1 MEARLKEIEERLEKA
16 SPGPW
21 DADYAPGT
29 IAVAERISEDEFRPV
44 MIMTGGVEDCKLAAC
59 LRNNIEP
66 LLAELE
72 QARRERDEARGF
84 EKDESRR
91 RQKMHAALVRVA
103 SSLNYFYAVRIA
115 KNALEEDK

>member
-1 MEARLKEIEERLEKA
+1 MLNL
-16 SPGPW
+16 
-21 DADYAPGT
+21 
-29 IAVAERISEDEFRPV
+29 
-44 MIMTGGVEDCKLAAC
+44 
-59 LRNNIEP
+59 
-66 LLAELE
+66 
-72 QARRERDEARGF
+72 RDEYTCRRCGLVTEHGEVDHVVPLHLGGRETDGNRQWLCRQCHGAKSEREEKARGF

>member
-1 MEARLKEIEERLEKA
+1 MSELNNDQTSEIARLQ
-16 SPGPW
+16 S
-21 DADYAPGT
+21 
-29 IAVAERISEDEFRPV
+29 
-44 MIMTGGVEDCKLAAC
+44 
-59 LRNNIEP
+59 
-66 LLAELE
+66 ELE
-72 QARRERDEARGF
+72 QMRRELDEARGF